1 MSQKLDE
8 VNQIIKNNYS
18 LKRQATI
25 LKKIQENLQ
34 KVKAIIINWEKFNK
48 FYEKLITDEAQK
60 LSKIIIEKEN
70 EIYSQRKAKLS
81 QKGYQWDK
89 ICREEIN
96 SKYKIFSLKELFK
109 NAFAIF
115 NQGCLINFKKN
126 VNDLFDEII
135 NKKENIDLLLNKAK
149 KCMNNIVEDI
159 KIEF

>member
-25 LKKIQENLQ
+25 LKKKIQENLQ
-34 KVKAIIINWEKFNK
+34 KVKTIIINWEKFNK

-81 QKGYQWDK
+81 QKGYQ
-89 ICREEIN
+89 
-96 SKYKIFSLKELFK
+96 
-109 NAFAIF
+109 
-115 NQGCLINFKKN
+115 
-126 VNDLFDEII
+126 
-135 NKKENIDLLLNKAK
+135 
-149 KCMNNIVEDI
+149 
-159 KIEF
+159 